1 MKRKSRILLGMTIV
15 SMLPL
20 MANAA
25 GTYYNG
31 NAYQNP
37 QNRYGAMTTSN
48 NTGGYY
54 NTYGAGRG
62 YGQNMTAQNL
72 GTTKNTIRLVQKG
85 DTVTTKAKTNTTK
98 KQGVY
103 LDANL
108 SHEFADWGFEMKQA
122 GSKLHYD
129 NLQWNAINGEL
140 AYYFGDATPM
150 QLKVGGKYGMQFGD
164 SPMIDDDVS
173 GSGMWEWQTMIVDGV
188 SEPVLFG
195 SPAMSIG
202 TSNGGSEY
210 GFNAAF
216 GLTDFFD
223 LGRAKVTPSIGYR
236 YFKHTL
242 KTKKNYG
249 LTVDVIDSETFENCY
264 EYNGEIQCGP
274 YIGFVS
280 GNQIISYG
288 SGGTIINNN
297 TGASQ
302 LDRGNTYYYEQ
313 PGMSHKY
320 ETVWM
325 GPYIALDMEYVIDN
339 DNVVNAGL
347 EIGLPIY
354 DSKGDQ
360 PYRFDWAH
368 PTSVEDK
375 GDFGDAIHLGFNAE
389 WATMISDSMM
399 FTLGTTYD
407 YYRVSGASATTYLNP
422 AWYEEDLTYYENL
435 YQNAANGNGTIT
447 DEEVDYLNELKG
459 LKANGWSTKTEN
471 EIKSIYKSMGI
482 RAGIKVKF

>member
-1 MKRKSRILLGMTIV
+1 MSRILLGMTVV
-15 SMLPL
+15 SVLPL
-20 MANAA
+20 VANAA

-31 NAYQNP
+31 NVYQNP
-37 QNRYGAMTTSN
+37 QNRYGAMTTNN

-54 NTYGAGRG
+54 NTYGAGAGRG
-62 YGQNMTAQNL
+62 YGQNMTTQNL
-72 GTTKNTIRLVQKG
+72 GTTKNTVRLVQKG
-85 DTVTTKAKTNTTK
+85 DTVTTKAKVNTAK
-98 KQGVY
+98 KQGLY
-103 LDANL
+103 MDANL
-108 SHEFADWGFEMKQA
+108 SHEFASWGFDMKQA

-129 NLQWNAINGEL
+129 NLRWNAINGEFG
-140 AYYFGDATPM
+140 YYFGDATPM
-150 QLKVGGKYGMQFGD
+150 QLKVGGKYGIQFGD
-164 SPMIDDDVS
+164 SPMVDDDVS
-173 GSGMWEWQTMIVDGV
+173 GGGMWEWQTMNVDGN
-188 SEPVLFG
+188 SENVLFG

-202 TSNGGSEY
+202 TSSGGSEY

-249 LTVDVIDSETFENCY
+249 LTVDIVNSETFENCY

-274 YIGFVS
+274 YVGFVDAD
-280 GNQIISYG
+280 NTIVSYG
-288 SGGTIINNN
+288 SGGAVIDNMGTPK
-297 TGASQ
+297 

-313 PGMSHKY
+313 PGTSHKY

-325 GPYIALDMEYVIDN
+325 GPYIALDMEYLIDN
-339 DNVVNAGL
+339 DNVVNAGI
-347 EIGLPIY
+347 EVGLPTY

-360 PYRFDWAH
+360 PYRFDWSH

-389 WATMISDSMM
+389 WATMVSDSMM

-407 YYRVSGASATTYLNP
+407 YYRVSGASATTNLSASY
-422 AWYEEDLTYYENL
+422 YYEL
-435 YQNAANGNGTIT
+435 LENGLISE
-447 DEEVDYLNELKG
+447 DDYNELQST
-459 LKANGWSTKTEN
+459 GWSMKVED

-482 RAGIKVKF
+482 HAGIKVKF